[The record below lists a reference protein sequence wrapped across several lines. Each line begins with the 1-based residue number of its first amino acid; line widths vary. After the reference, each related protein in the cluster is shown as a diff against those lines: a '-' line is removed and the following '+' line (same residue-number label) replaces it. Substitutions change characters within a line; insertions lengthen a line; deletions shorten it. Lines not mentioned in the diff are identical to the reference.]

1 MERQLQV
8 YYTSL
13 GSIRTMINNFD
24 FIDTGAVVI
33 ALLFSLILH
42 ENAHGIAAYFM
53 GDNTAKNSGRIS
65 MNPFKHLSLYGTISM
80 ILFKFG
86 WAKPVPINP
95 NNFKK
100 KRLGNFLVSIAGI
113 LTNFLLAIISAF
125 LFILALKNNYN
136 NRFIL
141 LLLQYLIMY
150 NIFLG
155 IFNLIP
161 IPPLDG
167 SKIIYTFLPYKT
179 VNKLYSIE
187 KYSNIILIVLIMTG
201 IIGKMMNYICIPIIN
216 WILGIFL

>member
-1 MERQLQV
+1 MF
-8 YYTSL
+8 L
-13 GSIRTMINNFD
+13 GNMRTMINNFD
-24 FIDTGAVVI
+24 FIDTGAIVL

-113 LTNFLLAIISAF
+113 VTNFLLAIVSAF
-125 LFILALKNNYN
+125 LFIMALKNNYD

-167 SKIIYTFLPYKT
+167 SKIIYTFLPYST

-201 IIGKMMNYICIPIIN
+201 TISKMMNFLYIPIIN

>member
-1 MERQLQV
+1 
-8 YYTSL
+8 
-13 GSIRTMINNFD
+13 MINNFD
-24 FIDTGAVVI
+24 FIDTGAIVL

-113 LTNFLLAIISAF
+113 VTNFLLAIVSAF
-125 LFILALKNNYN
+125 LFIMALKNNYD

-167 SKIIYTFLPYKT
+167 SKIIYTFLPYST

-201 IIGKMMNYICIPIIN
+201 TISKMMNFLYIPIIN

>member
-1 MERQLQV
+1 MFQE
-8 YYTSL
+8 SM
-13 GSIRTMINNFD
+13 RTMINNFN
-24 FIDTGAVVI
+24 IVNTGAMVI

-42 ENAHGIAAYFM
+42 ENAHGIVAYFM

-95 NNFKK
+95 NNFRK

-113 LTNFLLAIISAF
+113 ATNFLLAIISAF
-125 LFILALKNNYN
+125 LFIMALKNNYE

-141 LLLQYLIMY
+141 LFLQYMLMY

-167 SKIIYTFLPYKT
+167 SKIIYTFLPYNI

-187 KYSNIILIVLIMTG
+187 KYSNIILIILIMTNT
-201 IIGKMMNYICIPIIN
+201 ISKMMSFLYEPIIN